1 MVWAH
6 FLFQLQARRLGSRRL
21 HFSPHLNPFL
31 SLVLTKNQRLVGV
44 SPLRLHVP
52 VWSDADLVSHPSLGP
67 LTSLPM
73 EPELQL
79 VHEERF
85 SELTCGSGR
94 KQVLLKTGLEAQLP
108 VTISQLL
115 LAGAEVTG
123 SSRRNQSDHDVP

>member
-1 MVWAH
+1 M
-6 FLFQLQARRLGSRRL
+6 
-21 HFSPHLNPFL
+21 
-31 SLVLTKNQRLVGV
+31 GV

-79 VHEERF
+79 VHWEGF

-108 VTISQLL
+108 VTISVSVGWGRGDREQH
-115 LAGAEVTG
+115 EE
-123 SSRRNQSDHDVP
+123 SE

>member
-85 SELTCGSGR
+85 SELAGR
-94 KQVLLKTGLEAQLP
+94 VESKYY
-108 VTISQLL
+108 
-115 LAGAEVTG
+115 
-123 SSRRNQSDHDVP
+123 